1 MPRNLRFPF
10 SLSFALASALLS
22 LSVLPAAILAQS
34 DSVIVERNVPAKM
47 RDGVVLKADIF
58 RPRADGKYPVL
69 LQRTPYDK
77 NNSGSFGMKAAA
89 RGYVVVLQDVRGRYA
104 SEGEW
109 YPFRHESQDGYD
121 TVEWVAALPESNGKV
136 GMFGG
141 SYVGATQL
149 LAAIASP
156 PHLFGLAPGVT
167 GSNYH
172 ENWTY
177 QGGAFEQWFNQSW
190 TSGLAQNTLE
200 RRAAQDTNA
209 LSWKDTLPLES
220 YPILAQP
227 DAKSLAPYYHDWLAH
242 PSYDD
247 YWKTFSLEESY
258 SHIQVPILH
267 IAAWYDIFLGGSL
280 RNYVLLKSR
289 AGGEAARNGQHLL
302 VEVGGHAGGSG
313 QRKIGEVDFGPAYPY
328 DNDER
333 VLQWYDYLLK
343 GQANEFAGKKP
354 VRIFVMGKNE
364 WRDEEDWPLARAKAT
379 KYFLHSAGKANGS
392 AGDGQLSAQAP
403 VTEPKDSYVYDPA
416 NPVPTIGG
424 PLCCDWGHLAP
435 GPRDQRTVEERS
447 DVLVYTTPA
456 FAQDTEITGPVS
468 LDLFASTSAKDTDFT
483 AKLLDVWPNGF
494 AQNLTEGI
502 LRLRYRNSVERPEL
516 AKPGEVYHLMMDL
529 WATSN
534 VFLAGHRLRLEIS
547 SSNFPRFDR
556 NLNTGEEQATS
567 TKMLPATNTVCHD
580 NLRPS
585 ALVLPIVP

>member
-1 MPRNLRFPF
+1 M
-10 SLSFALASALLS
+10 SFALAAAFLS
-22 LSVLPAAILAQS
+22 LSVLPIEIRAQS
-34 DSVIVERNVPAKM
+34 DSVIVERDVPAKM
-47 RDGVVLKADIF
+47 RDSVTLKADIY
-58 RPRADGKYPVL
+58 RPTADGKYPVL

-77 NNSGSFGMKAAA
+77 NNARLFGMKAAA
-89 RGYVVVLQDVRGRYA
+89 RGYVVIVQDVRGRFT

-109 YPFRHESQDGYD
+109 YPFRHELQDGYD
-121 TVEWVAALPESNGKV
+121 TVEWAAALPQSIGKV

-141 SYVGATQL
+141 SYVGVTQM

-156 PHLFGLAPGVT
+156 PHLSGIAPSVT
-167 GSNYH
+167 ASNYH

-190 TSGLAQNTLE
+190 SSGLAQNTMD
-200 RRAAQDTNA
+200 RRIAQDTNA
-209 LSWKDTLPLES
+209 LNWKDMLPLES
-220 YPILAQP
+220 YPILAHP
-227 DAKSLAPYYHDWLAH
+227 DPNALAPYYRDWLAH
-242 PSYDD
+242 PTYDA
-247 YWKTFSLEESY
+247 YWKAVSVEENY
-258 SHIQVPILH
+258 AHIQVPILH

-289 AGGEAARNGQHLL
+289 AGSEAARNGQQLL
-302 VEVGGHAGGSG
+302 VEVGGHAGGSD
-313 QRKIGEVDFGPAYPY
+313 QRKIGEVDFGPAAPY
-328 DNDER
+328 DNDELL
-333 VLQWYDYLLK
+333 LQWYDFLLK
-343 GQANEFAGKKP
+343 GQANEFSGKKP

-392 AGDGQLSAQAP
+392 AGDGQLSSQAP
-403 VTEPKDSYVYDPA
+403 VAEPKDSYVYDPA

-424 PLCCDWGHLAP
+424 PLCCDWMHLAP

-456 FAQDTEITGPVS
+456 FTQDTEVTGPVS
-468 LDLFASTSAKDTDFT
+468 LALFASTSAKDTDFT
-483 AKLLDVWPNGF
+483 AKLVDLWPNGF

-516 AKPGEVYHLMMDL
+516 AKPGEIYHVTADL

-556 NLNTGEEQATS
+556 NLNTGEDQATS
-567 TKMLPATNTVCHD
+567 TKMLPATNTIYHD
-580 NLRPS
+580 KEHPS